1 MSSGVG
7 MVQLQDALKKLFARW
22 EEVKPYWDDQVR
34 RDFEERYI
42 QPLIDQVRTTMHA
55 TDELSRAMQACYHD
69 CRE

>member
-1 MSSGVG
+1 MSTGVG

-22 EEVKPYWDDQVR
+22 EEVKPFWDDQVR

-42 QPLIDQVRTTMHA
+42 QPLVDQIRTTSKA
-55 TDELSRAMQACYHD
+55 TDDLSRAMQACYQD